1 MTTEQD
7 LTRQALNKLRRAEN
21 RDKKLRRRWKH
32 AQERKAVRD
41 GDKLSK
47 R

>member
-1 MTTEQD
+1 MATEQA
-7 LTRQALNKLRRAEN
+7 LTRQALKKLQRAEQ

-32 AQERKAVRD
+32 AQERKAVRY
-41 GDKLSK
+41 GDLPK

>member
-1 MTTEQD
+1 MATTRD
-7 LTRQALNKLRRAEN
+7 LNRRSLNKLQRAEN

-32 AQERKAVRD
+32 AQERKAVRY